1 MYRSTLSRRTLAL
14 LCLFALLGGTA
25 QASMVAFSV
34 SGSVT
39 DADPGNAFALSAGNA
54 VSLSGIFDDSALAA
68 SGDSEV
74 FFGSGSGN
82 RLTLTIGAI
91 AYNETMDLLFG
102 PGTGPSLAFLDG
114 DLMGISFLANLGTN
128 GAVATL
134 FAAGGGWNGADS
146 GGHLVSGTFA
156 LEGFDTAPV
165 PAPAPALL
173 LAPWLLGRLCRVRRP
188 VG

>member
-1 MYRSTLSRRTLAL
+1 
-14 LCLFALLGGTA
+14 
-25 QASMVAFSV
+25 MVAFSV
-34 SGSVT
+34 SGSVS
-39 DADPGNAFALSAGNA
+39 DADPGNAFALSAGA
-54 VSLSGIFDDSALAA
+54 SVSLSGIFDDSALAA

-91 AYNETMDLLFG
+91 AFNEAMDTLFG

-134 FAAGGGWNGADS
+134 FAASGGWDGEDS
-146 GGHLVSGTFA
+146 GGHLVSGAFA
-156 LEGFDTAPV
+156 LDSFDTSPV
-165 PAPAPALL
+165 PVPAPALL
-173 LAPWLLGRLCRVRRP
+173 LAPGLLGLLRRTRRP
-188 VG
+188 IG